1 MQMQTAGLN
10 PISASLRT
18 DITLARSWADLEE
31 LCEQI
36 DDTYSRGDI
45 DLAGAEELSVLAAAA
60 ASIVPEAP
68 LRPTK
73 VFVDGEASCPHCG
86 AVAWWQSDSQI
97 ADRPSMEKLGSR
109 QAA

>member
-10 PISASLRT
+10 PISASLRM
-18 DITLARSWADLEE
+18 DITLACSWADLEE
-31 LCEQI
+31 LCEQV
-36 DDTYSRGDI
+36 DDAYSRGDI
-45 DLAGAEELSVLAAAA
+45 DLAGAEELSILAAAA

-73 VFVDGEASCPHCG
+73 ICVDGELSCPPCG
-86 AVAWWQSDSQI
+86 AGGWWQSDSQN
-97 ADRPSMEKLGSR
+97 ADRPSVEKLGSR

>member
-1 MQMQTAGLN
+1 MQIQTAGLN

-18 DITLARSWADLEE
+18 EITLARSWADLEE

-36 DDTYSRGDI
+36 DETYRRGDI
-45 DLAGAEELSVLAAAA
+45 DLAGAEELSVLALAA
-60 ASIVPEAP
+60 ASIVPEVP

-73 VFVDGEASCPHCG
+73 VCVDGEVSCSHSG

-97 ADRPSMEKLGSR
+97 ADRLSVEKLGSR

>member
-10 PISASLRT
+10 PISASLRM
-18 DITLARSWADLEE
+18 DITLARSWVDLEE

-60 ASIVPEAP
+60 AYIVPEAP

-73 VFVDGEASCPHCG
+73 VCVDGEVSCPHCG

-97 ADRPSMEKLGSR
+97 ADRLSVEKLGSR